1 MNVTEHAR
9 SEPPLRNWEE
19 ALQTAKTPR
28 SCLRC
33 SSDLRYRFVSRAC
46 AQMFGREPKDFRE
59 TLHAAVTPYPTA
71 EWAAQRIVEW
81 CARDLWPPR
90 FLIHD
95 RDSHYGATFECRL
108 RHVGI
113 EQVRTPFRA
122 PRANAISER
131 WVKSVR
137 AECLDHLFI
146 FNETGLRRVMASYV
160 SYFNHSRPHRS
171 ANARRA
177 IRQRSR
183 LGAPAAK
190 SSRKAFSADC
200 ITSIGMRHNGQYFC
214 ALQRETRV
222 RPARRSEIQRGFY
235 FNA

>member
-1 MNVTEHAR
+1 MLT
-9 SEPPLRNWEE
+9 
-19 ALQTAKTPR
+19 
-28 SCLRC
+28 RC

-122 PRANAISER
+122 PPHRVRGPIFGFADAN
-131 WVKSVR
+131 VR
-137 AECLDHLFI
+137 AAH
-146 FNETGLRRVMASYV
+146 RRRGYA
-160 SYFNHSRPHRS
+160 HQRIGCPT
-171 ANARRA
+171 RRMGFSCRT
-177 IRQRSR
+177 IR
-183 LGAPAAK
+183 LGSTNIAALMLPMV
-190 SSRKAFSADC
+190 
-200 ITSIGMRHNGQYFC
+200 TSIVLVICFRSVNGDGR
-214 ALQRETRV
+214 ALAGLLHLSSNPV
-222 RPARRSEIQRGFY
+222 VPM
-235 FNA
+235 

>member
-1 MNVTEHAR
+1 VSKNATEHAR

-59 TLHAAVTPYPTA
+59 ILHAAVTPYPTG
-71 EWAAQRIVEW
+71 EWAAQRIAEW
-81 CARDLWPPR
+81 CARDLWTPR

-95 RDSHYGATFECRL
+95 RDSHNGATFECRL

-122 PRANAISER
+122 PPDRQSAGRYSALRMRTSEPR
-131 WVKSVR
+131 IVVVVMRTSGSGVLPVEWVSPAGRFV
-137 AECLDHLFI
+137 L
-146 FNETGLRRVMASYV
+146 
-160 SYFNHSRPHRS
+160 
-171 ANARRA
+171 AR
-177 IRQRSR
+177 QTP
-183 LGAPAAK
+183 L
-190 SSRKAFSADC
+190 
-200 ITSIGMRHNGQYFC
+200 
-214 ALQRETRV
+214 L
-222 RPARRSEIQRGFY
+222 
-235 FNA
+235 